1 MAVSPSSAESELLD
15 DINESWYYQATKKAR
30 WMDLIGDYA
39 GDEPFIIDGESLL
52 QSVLDD
58 PLLAIGRN
66 DDTSFQ
72 ALHAIYILE
81 NTLKSFV
88 SRKANVEV
96 VFWRNNIHATTRP
109 GQTSF
114 VHSSRHLAREIL
126 LKHLQQLSS
135 IVPMRQFDDLQD
147 EFWKKYEASRKP
159 MFVLISDNVPNRD
172 DPADSL
178 HPGYIA
184 CQRNF
189 IFEILSFGLPVALFN
204 GLEFRDSKI
213 LSFIIERTSATRGSI
228 PPWPPV
234 APIYNRMD
242 LVSQKYG
249 VSEIFQCSGPLSCT
263 HEVLEKICQLFLAD
277 DSFFGSI
284 NPSQKPLMEELLAAF
299 LLHIFSLPELPLKA
313 RIQSP
318 IEVQSDLQDTLRQS
332 FLPWLFFLASSVLQK
347 ATVGLDIDLHIFF
360 VLLQYLSRGTPLA
373 SAVHADIIAQA
384 KNIWPGE
391 HFPDHF
397 SCLKAFTFEQ
407 PDPPSPVPLPLSTL
421 SNGAALQSSTVPS
434 SIASTTSDSDEEDD
448 WENDSDLEAWDASDS
463 ESKTSPP
470 EPILIS
476 TSQTQTQLLPFSH
489 PVFDKALPSI
499 KIPTAGDDRPL
510 KSSEFLNFS
519 VLFSD
524 TRHWHNSKKIIAPGE
539 KAPVVNWRV
548 LRSNQRYIAN
558 LQRQA
563 ETLTGASGRGLQQ
576 ITITVDSAASKKHEN
591 GPNLS
596 IKTTKPVK
604 LTKKEQLKKD
614 IQEKKDAEKESQTR
628 QWFLNQLNAISDK
641 STQQKLELLEQLTRS
656 PRMSDPWLAVE
667 HLMYKVHLLLK
678 MWIEDPD
685 HEKDSVRDRYTVT
698 IMRLVKDI
706 CDKCATTTAR
716 GKALSAVLKSF
727 GFSTYIDEF
736 VTVAEPPTPCPL
748 AFDFV
753 KLVRSKGDVLYSWMK
768 ITEHPI
774 VWQLRLFGPYLDR
787 SMDGSFDRRVNFD
800 PDAWQKKALD
810 CIDDP
815 NHSMLVV
822 APTSA
827 GKTFISFYAMEK
839 VLRESNDGIL
849 VYIAPTKALVTQI
862 AAEVYARFS
871 KKVPN
876 GSLWAVHTRDYR
888 INEPHN
894 CQILI
899 TVPEMLSIMLLSPPL
914 ASKWTPR
921 IKRIILDEIHSIGQQ
936 EGGSVW
942 EQIILLAPCPIIGL
956 SATVGEPETFNDWL
970 ASVARAHGYKHTF
983 IQHKH
988 RYSHLR
994 KFFYRLDGLKSLR
1007 PFQGHE
1013 SYQPTSRMRFLHP
1026 LSTLAFG
1033 PRALPE
1039 DLSLEPSDT
1048 LSLYGAM
1055 SQRKDLSINLVRLD
1069 PTQFFSPVKGLLKQK
1084 DILRYETDLKNVLMD
1099 LPPSSRHEVIYDLA
1113 DKDIPQGRNDKE
1125 PSLQNFVRGLLP
1137 LVADLHARGELPA
1150 ILFNFDRAVCEDV
1163 AELLLKGLLKA
1174 ELAWKSS
1181 SPEWQRK
1188 CQQWQ
1193 KWQDSSKARIR
1204 EENRAKKSKRKP
1216 DPDDIEP
1223 LAATEALAWESTF
1236 NPNAPLGNFS
1246 FAGYYSAEDLNDAIH
1261 GVWSEYWKSK
1271 PVLLAALRRGIAV
1284 HHAGLNKGYRSLVEN
1299 LFRRGYIRV
1308 MISTGTLALGINA
1321 PTRTSVFCGDSP
1333 FLTALMY
1340 RQCAGR
1346 AGRRGYDLLGNV
1358 VFYGLTLDRVQRLV
1372 LSKLPSLG
1380 GTFPL
1385 TPTLTLR
1392 LFNLLDGSNNAKV
1405 AVNAIESLMKLPQ
1418 VSFGSQTG
1426 QNQLLHHLR
1435 FNIEYL
1441 RRTHLLDKD
1450 GKPINLYA
1458 VSAHLYYT
1466 EPSNFALPIL
1476 LRGGI
1481 LHRICAGPSPKYNFI
1496 LLMCHLFGRR
1506 YLASAA
1512 ANTQY
1517 VKKLQDLVVRFP
1529 SMIILPPLRDDA
1541 RKVLEE
1547 HDKEILGI
1555 FTEYTKAYTSQYC
1568 SELGPDDMLPLSGI
1582 KYTGTPSTDG
1592 FRAHLENHTRPVS
1605 VRSSFVATS
1614 GHFDEFR
1621 SVEELVRSA
1630 RSGLHLNEHAIP
1642 SMSRF
1647 TAVQGNTLGSE
1658 HALNAYLLD
1667 FYTHGQVSALDR
1679 ANGIRRGDVWYLLQD
1694 FVLTLMVIKS
1704 SLERLLKDAS
1714 IESGKATAPSEDVE
1728 SSDDDFMAD
1737 PAEADELSSDD
1748 GDVEGFKR
1756 PPGTS
1761 AEDWR
1766 MYEVVRDATGEFNEK
1781 FRSMWA

>member
-1 MAVSPSSAESELLD
+1 MASPDSAASKLLD
-15 DINESWYYQATKKAR
+15 SINENWYYQATKRAR

-39 GDEPFIIDGESLL
+39 GDEPFIIDGESLI
-52 QSVLDD
+52 QNVLDD
-58 PLLAIGRN
+58 VLLAIGRN
-66 DDTSFQ
+66 DDISFQ
-72 ALHAIYILE
+72 GLHAIYSLE
-81 NTLKSFV
+81 NILRNFV

-96 VFWRNNIHATTRP
+96 VFWRNNIHATIRP

-114 VHSSRHLAREIL
+114 VHSSRCLARQIL
-126 LKHLQQLSS
+126 LKHLQQLSHL
-135 IVPMRQFDDLQD
+135 VPMHQFHDLQD
-147 EFWKKYEASRKP
+147 EAWKKYEASRKP
-159 MFVLISDNVPNRD
+159 MFVLISDSVPDCD
-172 DPADSL
+172 DPADGL
-178 HPGYIA
+178 HPGYLV
-184 CQRNF
+184 CQRDL

-213 LSFIIERTSATRGSI
+213 LSFVIERMSATRDPD
-228 PPWPPV
+228 PPWSPV
-234 APIYNRMD
+234 APIYDRMD
-242 LVSQKYG
+242 SISQKYG
-249 VSEIFQCSGPLSCT
+249 VSAISEYSGPMSCAS
-263 HEVLEKICQLFLAD
+263 EVLEKICQLFFVE
-277 DSFFGSI
+277 DSSFGSM
-284 NPSQKPLMEELLAAF
+284 NSSHKSLTEELLAAF
-299 LLHIFSLPELPLKA
+299 LLHVFSLPELPLKA

-318 IEVQSDLQDTLRQS
+318 VEVPSDLQDTLRQS
-332 FLPWLFFLASSVLQK
+332 LLPRLFFLASAVLQK
-347 ATVGLDIDLHIFF
+347 ATIGLDIDLHIFF
-360 VLLQYLSRGTPLA
+360 ALLQYLGRGTPLA
-373 SAVHADIIAQA
+373 SAVRADIIVQV
-384 KNIWPGE
+384 KKIWPGE
-391 HFPDHF
+391 HFPDRF
-397 SCLKAFTFEQ
+397 PCLEAFTFVR
-407 PDPPSPVPLPLSTL
+407 PDPPTTASLSLSTL
-421 SNGAALQSSTVPS
+421 SNGGILQSSMVPS
-434 SIASTTSDSDEEDD
+434 SISSVTSGSDEEDD
-448 WENDSDLEAWDASDS
+448 WENDSDLEEWDTSGS
-463 ESKTSPP
+463 ESKMDPQESV
-470 EPILIS
+470 PIP
-476 TSQTQTQLLPFSH
+476 TTQTQTQLLPFSH
-489 PVFDKALPSI
+489 PVFDKALSSV
-499 KIPTAGDDRPL
+499 KISTASDDRPL

-519 VLFSD
+519 VLFTD
-524 TRHWHNSKKIIAPGE
+524 TRHWHNSKKIITPGE
-539 KAPVVNWRV
+539 KVPVANWRV

-576 ITITVDSAASKKHEN
+576 ITLTVDSTAPKKPEKSHN
-591 GPNLS
+591 PQKFQ
-596 IKTTKPVK
+596 KTPKSVK
-604 LTKKEQLKKD
+604 LTKKDQLKKD
-614 IQEKKDAEKESQTR
+614 IQDKKDAEKESLTR
-628 QWFLNQLNAISDK
+628 QWFLNQLGSMSDK
-641 STQQKLELLEQLTRS
+641 STEQRLYLLEQLTRS
-656 PRMSDPWLAVE
+656 PRMTDLWVAVE
-667 HLMYKVHLLLK
+667 HLMYKLHLRLK
-678 MWIEDPD
+678 VWIEDPD
-685 HEKDSVRDRYTVT
+685 HEKDAVRDRYTVT

-706 CDKCATTTAR
+706 CDKGATTPAR
-716 GKALSAVLKSF
+716 GKALSAVLTSL
-727 GFSTYIDEF
+727 GFSDFINEF
-736 VTVAEPPTPCPL
+736 VTVAEPLTPVPL

-768 ITEHPI
+768 IAEHPI
-774 VWQLRLFGPYLDR
+774 LWQLRLFGPYMDR
-787 SMDGSFDRRVNFD
+787 SMDGCSDRRVNFD
-800 PDAWQKKALD
+800 PDAWQKNALD

-815 NHSMLVV
+815 NHSILVV

-876 GSLWAVHTRDYR
+876 GTLWAVHTRDYR

-921 IKRIILDEIHSIGQQ
+921 IKRIILDEIHCIGQQ
-936 EGGSVW
+936 EGGAVW

-956 SATVGEPETFNDWL
+956 SATVGEPETFNGWL
-970 ASVARAHGYKHTF
+970 ASISRAHGYKHTF

-994 KFFYRLDGLKSLR
+994 KFFYRLDGLKSPL
-1007 PFQGHE
+1007 PFRGHE
-1013 SYQPTSRMRFLHP
+1013 SYKPTSRMRFLHP

-1039 DLSLEPSDT
+1039 DLSLEPADT
-1048 LSLYGAM
+1048 LSLYNAM
-1055 SQRKDLSINLVRLD
+1055 NRHNGLSGNLVKLD
-1069 PTQFFSPVKGLLKQK
+1069 PVRFFSSVKGILKQK
-1084 DILRYETDLKNVLMD
+1084 DILRYETDLKNLLMD
-1099 LPPSSRHEVIYDLA
+1099 LPPLSLNEVIHSLA
-1113 DKDIPQGRNDKE
+1113 DKDLLREADYKE
-1125 PSLQNFVRGLLP
+1125 PSHTSFMTGLLP

-1150 ILFNFDRAVCEDV
+1150 ILFNFDRAKCEDV
-1163 AELLLKGLLKA
+1163 AELLLRGLQKA
-1174 ELAWKSS
+1174 ETAWKSS

-1193 KWQDSSKARIR
+1193 KWQDSSKARNR

-1216 DPDDIEP
+1216 DPDDAQP
-1223 LAATEALAWESTF
+1223 WVTTEAPAWESTF
-1236 NPNAPLGNFS
+1236 DPDAPLDNFS
-1246 FAGYYSAEDLNDAIH
+1246 FAGQYSADDLDEAIND
-1261 GVWSEYWKSK
+1261 VWSEYWRSK
-1271 PVLLAALRRGIAV
+1271 PVLLAALKRGIAV
-1284 HHAGLNKGYRSLVEN
+1284 HHSGLNKGYRSLVEN

-1333 FLTALMY
+1333 FLTALMF

-1358 VFYGLTLDRVQRLV
+1358 VFYGLTLDRVQRLI

-1392 LFNLLDGSNNAKV
+1392 LFNLLDGSNNAEV
-1405 AVNAIESLMKLPQ
+1405 AINAIESLMKLPQ
-1418 VSFGSQTG
+1418 ISFGSQTG

-1441 RRTHLLDKD
+1441 RRTHLLDRD

-1481 LHRICAGPSPKYNFI
+1481 LHQICAGPSPKYHFM

-1512 ANTQY
+1512 ANTQN
-1517 VKKLQDLVVRFP
+1517 VKRLQDLVVRFP
-1529 SMIILPPLRDDA
+1529 SMIVLPPLRADA
-1541 RKVLEE
+1541 CKLLEE

-1568 SELGPDDMLPLSGI
+1568 SELGPDDMLPLSRI
-1582 KYTGTPSTDG
+1582 KYEGTPSTDG
-1592 FRAHLENHTRPVS
+1592 FRTHLEHHTQPVS

-1614 GHFDEFR
+1614 GHFDEFH

-1642 SMSRF
+1642 SMTRF
-1647 TAVQGNTLGSE
+1647 TATHGTTIGSE

-1667 FYTHGQVSALDR
+1667 FYTHGQVSALEK

-1694 FVLTLMVIKS
+1694 FMLALMVIKS
-1704 SLERLLKDAS
+1704 SLEQLLKDAS
-1714 IESGKATAPSEDVE
+1714 IRSNKTVPLEDAE
-1728 SSDDDFMAD
+1728 SSDHFVAD
-1737 PAEADELSSDD
+1737 PAETDELSDD
-1748 GDVEGFKR
+1748 SADAEAFKK

-1761 AEDWR
+1761 AKDWH
-1766 MYEVVRDATGEFNEK
+1766 MYEVVRDATAEFNEK

>member
-1 MAVSPSSAESELLD
+1 MVSPDSPANKLLD
-15 DINESWYYQATKKAR
+15 YINENWYYQATKRAR

-39 GDEPFIIDGESLL
+39 GDEPFIIDGESLI

-66 DDTSFQ
+66 NDTGFQ
-72 ALHAIYILE
+72 ALHAIYSLE

-88 SRKANVEV
+88 SRKANVEI
-96 VFWRNNIHATTRP
+96 VFWRNNTHATITP
-109 GQTSF
+109 GQTPF
-114 VHSSRHLAREIL
+114 VHSSRYLARQIL
-126 LKHLQQLSS
+126 LKHLQQLSH
-135 IVPMRQFDDLQD
+135 IIPTHQFDSPRDKS
-147 EFWKKYEASRKP
+147 WKKHEASRKP
-159 MFVLISDNVPNRD
+159 MFVLISDSVPDRD
-172 DPADSL
+172 NPADDL
-178 HPGYIA
+178 HSGYIA
-184 CQRNF
+184 CQRNL

-204 GLEFRDSKI
+204 GLEFRDSKVWDVFVMGALTN
-213 LSFIIERTSATRGSI
+213 LSTPRSYPSSSKGHLPLGTRALLGPQSRRYMTEWISRLARNMASLRYFSVLDRYSLTGSMI
-228 PPWPPV
+228 
-234 APIYNRMD
+234 
-242 LVSQKYG
+242 S
-249 VSEIFQCSGPLSCT
+249 S
-263 HEVLEKICQLFLAD
+263 H
-277 DSFFGSI
+277 
-284 NPSQKPLMEELLAAF
+284 KPLMEELLAAF
-299 LLHIFSLPELPLKA
+299 LLHVFSLPELPIKA
-313 RIQSP
+313 RIQSR
-318 IEVQSDLQDTLRQS
+318 IEVPSDLQDTLRQS
-332 FLPWLFFLASSVLQK
+332 FLPRLFFSASAVLQK
-347 ATVGLDIDLHIFF
+347 ATIGLDIDLHVFF
-360 VLLQYLSRGTPLA
+360 ALLHNWGIP
-373 SAVHADIIAQA
+373 
-384 KNIWPGE
+384 
-391 HFPDHF
+391 
-397 SCLKAFTFEQ
+397 
-407 PDPPSPVPLPLSTL
+407 
-421 SNGAALQSSTVPS
+421 QSSTILS
-434 SIASTTSDSDEEDD
+434 SIASITSDSDEEDD
-448 WENDSDLEAWDASDS
+448 GEKDSDLEEWDASDP
-463 ESKTSPP
+463 ESKTNPQ
-470 EPILIS
+470 EPVPIP
-476 TSQTQTQLLPFSH
+476 TPQTQTQLLPFSH
-489 PVFDKALPSI
+489 PVFDKALSSI
-499 KIPTAGDDRPL
+499 KISTATDDRPL

-519 VLFSD
+519 VLFTD
-524 TRHWHNSKKIIAPGE
+524 TRHWHNSKKIITPGE
-539 KAPVVNWRV
+539 KVPVANWRV

-576 ITITVDSAASKKHEN
+576 ITITVDSAAPKKKPEKGH
-591 GPNLS
+591 NLQ
-596 IKTTKPVK
+596 TTKPVK

-614 IQEKKDAEKESQTR
+614 IQDKKDAEKESQTR
-628 QWFLNQLNAISDK
+628 QWFLNQLGSMSDK
-641 STQQKLELLEQLTRS
+641 SAEQKLYLLEQLTRS
-656 PRMSDPWLAVE
+656 SRMTDPWVAVE
-667 HLMYKVHLLLK
+667 HLMYKTHLLLK
-678 MWIEDPD
+678 VWIEDSD
-685 HEKDSVRDRYTVT
+685 HEKDTVRDRYTVT

-706 CDKCATTTAR
+706 CDKGATTPAR
-716 GKALSAVLKSF
+716 GKALSAVLTSF
-727 GFSTYIDEF
+727 GFSAFIDGF

-753 KLVRSKGDVLYSWMK
+753 KLVRSKGDILYPWMK

-774 VWQLRLFGPYLDR
+774 LWQLRLFGPYMDR
-787 SMDGSFDRRVNFD
+787 SMDSCSDRRVNFD

-849 VYIAPTKALVTQI
+849 VYIAPTKALITQI

-876 GSLWAVHTRDYR
+876 GSLWAVHTWDYR

-921 IKRIILDEIHSIGQQ
+921 IKRIVLDEIHCIGQQ
-936 EGGSVW
+936 EGGAVW

-956 SATVGEPETFNDWL
+956 SATIGEPETFNDWL
-970 ASVARAHGYKHTF
+970 ASVSRAHGYKHTF

-994 KFFYRLDGLKSLR
+994 KFFYRLDGLKSLL

-1013 SYQPTSRMRFLHP
+1013 SYKPTSRMRFLHP
-1026 LSTLAFG
+1026 LSMLAFG
-1033 PRALPE
+1033 LRALPE
-1039 DLSLEPSDT
+1039 DLSLEPADT
-1048 LSLYGAM
+1048 LSLYSAM
-1055 SQRKDLSINLVRLD
+1055 SRHKGLSSNLVKLD
-1069 PTQFFSPVKGLLKQK
+1069 PILFFSSVKGFLRQK
-1084 DILRYETDLKNVLMD
+1084 DILRYETDLKNHLMD
-1099 LPPSSRHEVIYDLA
+1099 LPLPSLNKVIHNLA
-1113 DKDIPQGRNDKE
+1113 DKDIPQGPNDKE
-1125 PSLQNFVRGLLP
+1125 PSRKSFETGLLP

-1150 ILFNFDRAVCEDV
+1150 ILFNFDRADCEDV
-1163 AELLLKGLLKA
+1163 AELLLHGLLEA
-1174 ELAWKSS
+1174 EFAWKSS
-1181 SPEWQRK
+1181 SPQWQRK

-1216 DPDDIEP
+1216 DPADVEP
-1223 LAATEALAWESTF
+1223 STATEAPAWESTF
-1236 NPNAPLGNFS
+1236 DPDAPLDNFS
-1246 FAGYYSAEDLNDAIH
+1246 FAGHYSAEDLDKAIK
-1261 GVWSEYWKSK
+1261 GVWSDYWKSK

-1284 HHAGLNKGYRSLVEN
+1284 HHSGLGKAYRSLVEN

-1333 FLTALMY
+1333 FLTALMS
-1340 RQCAGR
+1340 RQYAGR

-1405 AVNAIESLMKLPQ
+1405 AVNAVESLMKLPQ
-1418 VSFGSQTG
+1418 ISFGSQTG

-1441 RRTHLLDKD
+1441 RRTHLLDRD

-1476 LRGGI
+1476 LREGI
-1481 LHRICAGPSPKYNFI
+1481 LHRICARPLPKYHFI
-1496 LLMCHLFGRR
+1496 LLMCHFFGRR

-1512 ANTQY
+1512 ANTQN

-1529 SMIILPPLRDDA
+1529 SMIILPPLRADA

-1547 HDKEILGI
+1547 HDKEILEI
-1555 FTEYTKAYTSQYC
+1555 FTKYTKAYTSQYC

-1582 KYTGTPSTDG
+1582 KYIGTPSTDG
-1592 FRAHLENHTRPVS
+1592 FRTYLEHHIRPVS

-1614 GHFDEFR
+1614 GHFDEFQ

-1642 SMSRF
+1642 SMTRF
-1647 TAVQGNTLGSE
+1647 TAAHGSTIGSE

-1667 FYTHGQVSALDR
+1667 FFTHGQISALEE
-1679 ANGIRRGDVWYLLQD
+1679 ANGIRRGDVWYFLQD
-1694 FVLTLMVIKS
+1694 FMLTLMVIKS
-1704 SLERLLKDAS
+1704 SLEQLLTDAS
-1714 IESGKATAPSEDVE
+1714 VGSDKTVPSEDAVP
-1728 SSDDDFMAD
+1728 SDYFMAD
-1737 PAEADELSSDD
+1737 PAETDELSDD
-1748 GDVEGFKR
+1748 GADAEAFKR

-1761 AEDWR
+1761 AKDWR
-1766 MYEVVRDATGEFNEK
+1766 MYEVVRDATAEFNEK

>member
-1 MAVSPSSAESELLD
+1 MVSPKSAARKLLGR
-15 DINESWYYQATKKAR
+15 INENWYYQATTKAR

-39 GDEPFIIDGESLL
+39 GDEPFIIDGESLI
-52 QSVLDD
+52 QGVLDD

-72 ALHAIYILE
+72 ALHAIYSLE
-81 NTLKSFV
+81 NTLKSFL

-96 VFWRNNIHATTRP
+96 VFWRNNIHATTRL
-109 GQTSF
+109 GQTPF
-114 VHSSRHLAREIL
+114 VHSSRHLARQIL

-135 IVPMRQFDDLQD
+135 IVPMHQFDDLQD
-147 EFWKKYEASRKP
+147 GFWKKYEASRKP
-159 MFVLISDNVPNRD
+159 MFVLISDSVPSRD
-172 DPADSL
+172 APADSL

-189 IFEILSFGLPVALFN
+189 IFEILSFGLPVALLN

-213 LSFIIERTSATRGSI
+213 LSFVIERTSATRDSV
-228 PPWPPV
+228 PPWSPI

-263 HEVLEKICQLFLAD
+263 HEVLEKICQLFFVD

-284 NPSQKPLMEELLAAF
+284 NPSQEPLMEELLAAF

-318 IEVQSDLQDTLRQS
+318 IEVPSDLQDILRQS
-332 FLPWLFFLASSVLQK
+332 FLPRLFFLASSILQR
-347 ATVGLDIDLHIFF
+347 ATIGLDIDLHIFF
-360 VLLQYLSRGTPLA
+360 VLLQYLGRGMSLA
-373 SAVHADIIAQA
+373 SAVRADIIMQA
-384 KNIWPGE
+384 KNIWLGD
-391 HFPDHF
+391 HFPHHF
-397 SCLKAFTFEQ
+397 PCLKAFTGGAPQ
-407 PDPPSPVPLPLSTL
+407 SPSVS
-421 SNGAALQSSTVPS
+421 S
-434 SIASTTSDSDEEDD
+434 SISSITSDSEVEDD
-448 WENDSDLEAWDASDS
+448 WEEDSDLGAWDASDS
-463 ESKTSPP
+463 ESETNPQ

-476 TSQTQTQLLPFSH
+476 TSQAQTQLLPFSH

-499 KIPTAGDDRPL
+499 NIPTAGDDRPL
-510 KSSEFLNFS
+510 KSSKFLNFS

-524 TRHWHNSKKIIAPGE
+524 TRHWQNRKKIISPGQ
-539 KAPVVNWRV
+539 KPPVVNWRV

-558 LQRQA
+558 LQHQA

-576 ITITVDSAASKKHEN
+576 ITITVDSAASKKPER

-596 IKTTKPVK
+596 IKTTKQVK

-614 IQEKKDAEKESQTR
+614 IQEKKNAEKESKTR
-628 QWFLNQLNAISDK
+628 QWFLNQLSAMSEK
-641 STQQKLELLEQLTRS
+641 TTRQKLDLLEQLARS
-656 PRMSDPWLAVE
+656 PRMVDPWLAVE

-678 MWIEDPD
+678 MWIENSD

-706 CDKCATTTAR
+706 RDKGATTAAR
-716 GKALSAVLKSF
+716 GKALSAVLTSF
-727 GFSTYIDEF
+727 GFSTYINGF
-736 VTVAEPPTPCPL
+736 VMVAEPPTPCPL

-753 KLVRSKGDVLYSWMK
+753 KLVRSKGDVLYPWMK
-768 ITEHPI
+768 ITEHSI
-774 VWQLRLFGPYLDR
+774 LWQLRLFGPYMDR
-787 SMDGSFDRRVNFD
+787 SMDGSFDRRKV
-800 PDAWQKKALD
+800 LD

-876 GSLWAVHTRDYR
+876 GNLWAVHTRDYR

-970 ASVARAHGYKHTF
+970 ASVSRAHGYKHTF

-1069 PTQFFSPVKGLLKQK
+1069 PTRFFSPVKGLLKQK
-1084 DILRYETDLKNVLMD
+1084 DILRYETDLKNALMD
-1099 LPPSSRHEVIYDLA
+1099 LPPSSRNEVIHDLA
-1113 DKDIPQGRNDKE
+1113 DKDIPQGTKDKE
-1125 PSLQNFVRGLLP
+1125 PSHQSFERGLLP

-1150 ILFNFDRAVCEDV
+1150 ILFNFDRALCEDV
-1163 AELLLKGLLKA
+1163 AELLLKELLES
-1174 ELAWKSS
+1174 ELVWKSR

-1204 EENRAKKSKRKP
+1204 EEK
-1216 DPDDIEP
+1216 
-1223 LAATEALAWESTF
+1223 T
-1236 NPNAPLGNFS
+1236 
-1246 FAGYYSAEDLNDAIH
+1246 
-1261 GVWSEYWKSK
+1261 
-1271 PVLLAALRRGIAV
+1271 
-1284 HHAGLNKGYRSLVEN
+1284 
-1299 LFRRGYIRV
+1299 
-1308 MISTGTLALGINA
+1308 
-1321 PTRTSVFCGDSP
+1321 
-1333 FLTALMY
+1333 
-1340 RQCAGR
+1340 
-1346 AGRRGYDLLGNV
+1346 
-1358 VFYGLTLDRVQRLV
+1358 
-1372 LSKLPSLG
+1372 
-1380 GTFPL
+1380 
-1385 TPTLTLR
+1385 
-1392 LFNLLDGSNNAKV
+1392 
-1405 AVNAIESLMKLPQ
+1405 
-1418 VSFGSQTG
+1418 
-1426 QNQLLHHLR
+1426 
-1435 FNIEYL
+1435 
-1441 RRTHLLDKD
+1441 
-1450 GKPINLYA
+1450 
-1458 VSAHLYYT
+1458 
-1466 EPSNFALPIL
+1466 
-1476 LRGGI
+1476 
-1481 LHRICAGPSPKYNFI
+1481 
-1496 LLMCHLFGRR
+1496 
-1506 YLASAA
+1506 
-1512 ANTQY
+1512 
-1517 VKKLQDLVVRFP
+1517 
-1529 SMIILPPLRDDA
+1529 
-1541 RKVLEE
+1541 
-1547 HDKEILGI
+1547 
-1555 FTEYTKAYTSQYC
+1555 
-1568 SELGPDDMLPLSGI
+1568 
-1582 KYTGTPSTDG
+1582 
-1592 FRAHLENHTRPVS
+1592 
-1605 VRSSFVATS
+1605 SFV
-1614 GHFDEFR
+1614 R
-1621 SVEELVRSA
+1621 
-1630 RSGLHLNEHAIP
+1630 
-1642 SMSRF
+1642 
-1647 TAVQGNTLGSE
+1647 
-1658 HALNAYLLD
+1658 
-1667 FYTHGQVSALDR
+1667 
-1679 ANGIRRGDVWYLLQD
+1679 
-1694 FVLTLMVIKS
+1694 VIQ
-1704 SLERLLKDAS
+1704 
-1714 IESGKATAPSEDVE
+1714 
-1728 SSDDDFMAD
+1728 
-1737 PAEADELSSDD
+1737 
-1748 GDVEGFKR
+1748 
-1756 PPGTS
+1756 
-1761 AEDWR
+1761 
-1766 MYEVVRDATGEFNEK
+1766 
-1781 FRSMWA
+1781 

>member
-1 MAVSPSSAESELLD
+1 MVSPNSPASELLD
-15 DINESWYYQATKKAR
+15 YINKNWYYQATKKAR

-39 GDEPFIIDGESLL
+39 GDEPFIIDGESLI

-66 DDTSFQ
+66 DDISFQ
-72 ALHAIYILE
+72 TLHAVYNLE
-81 NTLKSFV
+81 NTLKSFI
-88 SRKANVEV
+88 SRKANAEV
-96 VFWRNNIHATTRP
+96 VFWRNNIHASTRP

-114 VHSSRHLAREIL
+114 VHSSRHLARQIL

-135 IVPMRQFDDLQD
+135 IVPMHQFDGLQD
-147 EFWKKYEASRKP
+147 GFWKKYEASRKP
-159 MFVLISDNVPNRD
+159 MFVLISDSVSNCD

-178 HPGYIA
+178 HPGYVA
-184 CQRNF
+184 CQRNL
-189 IFEILSFGLPVALFN
+189 IFEILSFGLPVALLN

-213 LSFIIERTSATRGSI
+213 LSFIIERTSATRGSD
-228 PPWPPV
+228 PPWSPIAPV
-234 APIYNRMD
+234 YNRMD
-242 LVSQKYG
+242 LISQKHN
-249 VSEIFQCSGPLSCT
+249 VSEIFQCSRPLSCAR
-263 HEVLEKICQLFLAD
+263 EVLEAICQLFFAE
-277 DSFFGSI
+277 DSFFGSMI
-284 NPSQKPLMEELLAAF
+284 SSQKLLMKELLAAF
-299 LLHIFSLPELPLKA
+299 LLHVFSLPQLPLKA

-318 IEVQSDLQDTLRQS
+318 IEVPSDLQDTLRQS
-332 FLPWLFFLASSVLQK
+332 FLPQLFFSASAVLQK
-347 ATVGLDIDLHIFF
+347 ATIGLDIDLHIFF
-360 VLLQYLSRGTPLA
+360 ALLQYLSRGTPLT
-373 SAVHADIIAQA
+373 SAVHSDIIAQA
-384 KNIWPGE
+384 
-391 HFPDHF
+391 
-397 SCLKAFTFEQ
+397 FTFVR
-407 PDPPSPVPLPLSTL
+407 PDLPSSVPLSLRNGGVPQSSSGPSP
-421 SNGAALQSSTVPS
+421 
-434 SIASTTSDSDEEDD
+434 IASITSDSDEEDD
-448 WENDSDLEAWDASDS
+448 WENDSDLEAWDTSDS
-463 ESKTSPP
+463 ESKTNPQ
-470 EPILIS
+470 EPVPIS

-489 PVFDKALPSI
+489 PIFDKTLSSI
-499 KIPTAGDDRPL
+499 KISTASDDRPL

-519 VLFSD
+519 VLFTD

-539 KAPVVNWRV
+539 KTPVANWRV
-548 LRSNQRYIAN
+548 LRSNQRYITN

-576 ITITVDSAASKKHEN
+576 ITITVDSAASKKPEKGH
-591 GPNLS
+591 NLPV
-596 IKTTKPVK
+596 KTTKPVK
-604 LTKKEQLKKD
+604 LTKKEQLKKN
-614 IQEKKDAEKESQTR
+614 IQDKKDAEKESQTR
-628 QWFLNQLNAISDK
+628 QWFLNQLSSMSDK
-641 STQQKLELLEQLTRS
+641 STQQQLNLLEQLTRS
-656 PRMSDPWLAVE
+656 PRMVDTWLAVE
-667 HLMYKVHLLLK
+667 HLMYKAHLLLK

-685 HEKDSVRDRYTVT
+685 HEKDAVRDHYTVT

-706 CDKCATTTAR
+706 CDKGATTAAR
-716 GKALSAVLKSF
+716 GKALSAVLTSF
-727 GFSTYIDEF
+727 GFSAYNDEF

-753 KLVRSKGDVLYSWMK
+753 KLVRSKGDVLYPWMK

-774 VWQLRLFGPYLDR
+774 LWQLRLFGPYMDR

-800 PDAWQKKALD
+800 PDAWQKNALD

-876 GSLWAVHTRDYR
+876 GCLWAVHTRDYR

-921 IKRIILDEIHSIGQQ
+921 IKRIILDEIHCIGQQ

-942 EQIILLAPCPIIGL
+942 EQIMLLAPCPIIGL
-956 SATVGEPETFNDWL
+956 SATIGEPETFNDWL
-970 ASVARAHGYKHTF
+970 ASVSGAHGYRHTF

-994 KFFYRLDGLKSLR
+994 KFFYRLDGLKSLP

-1013 SYQPTSRMRFLHP
+1013 SYKPTSRMRFLHP
-1026 LSTLAFG
+1026 LSALAFG

-1039 DLSLEPSDT
+1039 DLSLESSDT

-1055 SQRKDLSINLVRLD
+1055 SQHKSLPINLVRLD
-1069 PTQFFSPVKGLLKQK
+1069 PIRFFSPVKGLLKQK
-1084 DILRYETDLKNVLMD
+1084 DILRYETDLKNALMD
-1099 LPPSSRHEVIYDLA
+1099 LPPSSRNEVIHDLA
-1113 DKDIPQGRNDKE
+1113 DKAIPQGTDDKE
-1125 PSLQNFVRGLLP
+1125 PSRQSFERGLLP
-1137 LVADLHARGELPA
+1137 FIADLHARGELPA
-1150 ILFNFDRAVCEDV
+1150 ILFNFDRANCEDV
-1163 AELLLKGLLKA
+1163 VELLLEGLLKA
-1174 ELAWKSS
+1174 ELDWKSS

-1193 KWQDSSKARIR
+1193 KWLNSSKTRIR

-1223 LAATEALAWESTF
+1223 SAATKAPAWESTF
-1236 NPNAPLGNFS
+1236 NPNAPLDKFS
-1246 FAGYYSAEDLNDAIH
+1246 FAGYYSAEDLDDAIN

-1333 FLTALMY
+1333 FLTALMF

-1358 VFYGLTLDRVQRLV
+1358 VFYGLTLDRVQRLI

-1418 VSFGSQTG
+1418 ISFGSQTG

-1441 RRTHLLDKD
+1441 RRTHLLDRD

-1481 LHRICAGPSPKYNFI
+1481 LHRICAEPSPKYNFI

-1512 ANTQY
+1512 ANTQNI
-1517 VKKLQDLVVRFP
+1517 KKLQDLVVRFP
-1529 SMIILPPLRDDA
+1529 SMIILPPLRADA
-1541 RKVLEE
+1541 RKVLKE

-1555 FTEYTKAYTSQYC
+1555 FTEYTKTYTSQYS

-1592 FRAHLENHTRPVS
+1592 FRAHLEDYIRPVS

-1642 SMSRF
+1642 SMTRF
-1647 TAVQGNTLGSE
+1647 TTIHGNTLGSE

-1667 FYTHGQVSALDR
+1667 FYMHGQISALER
-1679 ANGIRRGDVWYLLQD
+1679 ANGIRRGDVWYLLQN
-1694 FVLTLMVIKS
+1694 FMLTLMVIKS
-1704 SLERLLKDAS
+1704 SLERLLTDAS
-1714 IESGKATAPSEDVE
+1714 IESGKAAVPSEDVE
-1728 SSDDDFMAD
+1728 SSDDDFVAD
-1737 PAEADELSSDD
+1737 LAEIDDLSVDGGDAEA
-1748 GDVEGFKR
+1748 FKR

>member
-1 MAVSPSSAESELLD
+1 MVSPDSPANKLLD
-15 DINESWYYQATKKAR
+15 YINENWYYQATKRAR

-39 GDEPFIIDGESLL
+39 GDEPFIIDGESLI
-52 QSVLDD
+52 QSVLDT
-58 PLLAIGRN
+58 G
-66 DDTSFQ
+66 FQ
-72 ALHAIYILE
+72 ALHAIYSLE

-96 VFWRNNIHATTRP
+96 VFWRNNIHATITP
-109 GQTSF
+109 GQTPF
-114 VHSSRHLAREIL
+114 VHSSRYLARQIL
-126 LKHLQQLSS
+126 LKHLQQLSH
-135 IVPMRQFDDLQD
+135 IVPMHQFDDLRD
-147 EFWKKYEASRKP
+147 NSWKKYEASRKP
-159 MFVLISDNVPNRD
+159 MFVLISDSVPDRD
-172 DPADSL
+172 DPADDL

-184 CQRNF
+184 CQRNL

-213 LSFIIERTSATRGSI
+213 LSFVIERTSATRDSG
-228 PPWPPV
+228 PPWSSV
-234 APIYNRMD
+234 APIYDRMD
-242 LVSQKYG
+242 LVSQKHG
-249 VSEIFQCSGPLSCT
+249 VFEIFQCSGPSCT
-263 HEVLEKICQLFLAD
+263 HEVLEKICQLFFAE
-277 DSFFGSI
+277 DSLTGSMI
-284 NPSQKPLMEELLAAF
+284 SSHKPLMEELLAAF
-299 LLHIFSLPELPLKA
+299 LLHVFSLPELPIKA
-313 RIQSP
+313 RIQSR
-318 IEVQSDLQDTLRQS
+318 IEVPSDLQDTLRQS
-332 FLPWLFFLASSVLQK
+332 FLPRLFFSASAVLQK
-347 ATVGLDIDLHIFF
+347 ATIGLDIDLHVFF
-360 VLLQYLSRGTPLA
+360 ALLQYLGHGTPLA
-373 SAVHADIIAQA
+373 SAVRADTIVQA
-384 KNIWPGE
+384 KNVWPGE

-397 SCLKAFTFEQ
+397 PCLEAFTFVR
-407 PDPPSPVPLPLSTL
+407 PDPPSTESLSLSML
-421 SNGAALQSSTVPS
+421 SNGGIPQSSTILS
-434 SIASTTSDSDEEDD
+434 SIASITSDSDEEDD
-448 WENDSDLEAWDASDS
+448 WEKDSDLEEWDASDS
-463 ESKTSPP
+463 ESKTNPQ
-470 EPILIS
+470 EPAPIP
-476 TSQTQTQLLPFSH
+476 TPQTQTQLLPFSH
-489 PVFDKALPSI
+489 PVFDKALSSI
-499 KIPTAGDDRPL
+499 KISTATDDRPL

-519 VLFSD
+519 VLFTD
-524 TRHWHNSKKIIAPGE
+524 TRHWHNSKKIITPGE
-539 KAPVVNWRV
+539 KVPVANWRV
-548 LRSNQRYIAN
+548 LRSNQRYTAN

-576 ITITVDSAASKKHEN
+576 ITITVDSAAQKKPEKGH
-591 GPNLS
+591 NLQK
-596 IKTTKPVK
+596 IQKTTKPVK

-614 IQEKKDAEKESQTR
+614 IQDKKDAEKESQTR
-628 QWFLNQLNAISDK
+628 QWFLNQLGSMSDK
-641 STQQKLELLEQLTRS
+641 SAEQKLYLLEQLTRS
-656 PRMSDPWLAVE
+656 SRMTDPWVAVE
-667 HLMYKVHLLLK
+667 HLMYKTHLLLK
-678 MWIEDPD
+678 VWIEDSD
-685 HEKDSVRDRYTVT
+685 HEKDTVRDRYTVT

-706 CDKCATTTAR
+706 CDKGATTPAR
-716 GKALSAVLKSF
+716 GKALSAVLTSF
-727 GFSTYIDEF
+727 GFSAFIDEF

-753 KLVRSKGDVLYSWMK
+753 KLVRSKGDILYPWMK

-774 VWQLRLFGPYLDR
+774 LWQLRLFGPYMDR
-787 SMDGSFDRRVNFD
+787 SMDGRSDRRVNFD
-800 PDAWQKKALD
+800 PDAWQKNALD

-921 IKRIILDEIHSIGQQ
+921 IKRIILDEIHCIGQQ
-936 EGGSVW
+936 EGGAVW

-956 SATVGEPETFNDWL
+956 SATIGEPETFNDWL
-970 ASVARAHGYKHTF
+970 ASVSRAHGYKHAF

-994 KFFYRLDGLKSLR
+994 KFFYRLDGLKSLL

-1013 SYQPTSRMRFLHP
+1013 SYKPTSRMRFLHP

-1039 DLSLEPSDT
+1039 DLSLEPADT
-1048 LSLYGAM
+1048 LSLYSAM
-1055 SQRKDLSINLVRLD
+1055 SRHIDKGLSNNLVKLD
-1069 PTQFFSPVKGLLKQK
+1069 PILFFSSVKGFLRQK
-1084 DILRYETDLKNVLMD
+1084 DILRYETDLKNHLMD
-1099 LPPSSRHEVIYDLA
+1099 LPPPSLNEVIHNLA
-1113 DKDIPQGRNDKE
+1113 DKDIPQGPNDKE
-1125 PSLQNFVRGLLP
+1125 PSRKSFETGLLP

-1150 ILFNFDRAVCEDV
+1150 ILFNFDRADCEDV
-1163 AELLLKGLLKA
+1163 AKLLLRGLLKA
-1174 ELAWKSS
+1174 EFAWKSS

-1216 DPDDIEP
+1216 DPDDVEP
-1223 LAATEALAWESTF
+1223 STATEAPAWESTF
-1236 NPNAPLGNFS
+1236 DPDAPLDNFS
-1246 FAGYYSAEDLNDAIH
+1246 FAGHYSAEDLDEAIK
-1261 GVWSEYWKSK
+1261 GVWSDYWKSK

-1284 HHAGLNKGYRSLVEN
+1284 HHSGLGKAYRSLVEN

-1333 FLTALMY
+1333 FLTALMS

-1418 VSFGSQTG
+1418 ISFGSQTG
-1426 QNQLLHHLR
+1426 QHQLLHHLR

-1441 RRTHLLDKD
+1441 RRTHLLDRD

-1481 LHRICAGPSPKYNFI
+1481 LHRICAGPLPKYHFI
-1496 LLMCHLFGRR
+1496 LLMCHFFGRR

-1512 ANTQY
+1512 VNTQN
-1517 VKKLQDLVVRFP
+1517 VKRLQDLVVRFP
-1529 SMIILPPLRDDA
+1529 SMIVLPPLRADA

-1547 HDKEILGI
+1547 HDKEILEI
-1555 FTEYTKAYTSQYC
+1555 FTEYTKAYTSQYY

-1582 KYTGTPSTDG
+1582 KYIGTPSTDG
-1592 FRAHLENHTRPVS
+1592 FRTHLENHIRPVS

-1614 GHFDEFR
+1614 GHFDEFQ

-1642 SMSRF
+1642 SMTRF
-1647 TAVQGNTLGSE
+1647 TAAHGSTIGSE

-1667 FYTHGQVSALDR
+1667 FFTHGQISALEK
-1679 ANGIRRGDVWYLLQD
+1679 ANGIRRGDVWYFLQD
-1694 FVLTLMVIKS
+1694 FMLTLMVIKS
-1704 SLERLLKDAS
+1704 SLEQLLTDAS
-1714 IESGKATAPSEDVE
+1714 VGSDKTVPSEDAE
-1728 SSDDDFMAD
+1728 PSDYFVAD
-1737 PAEADELSSDD
+1737 PAETDELSDD
-1748 GDVEGFKR
+1748 GADAEAFKR

-1761 AEDWR
+1761 AKDWR
-1766 MYEVVRDATGEFNEK
+1766 MYEVVRDATAEFNEK

>member
-66 DDTSFQ
+66 DGIFQ
-72 ALHAIYILE
+72 ALHAMYILE

-88 SRKANVEV
+88 SRKANFEV
-96 VFWRNNIHATTRP
+96 IFWRR
-109 GQTSF
+109 QTSF
-114 VHSSRHLAREIL
+114 VHSSRHLARQIL

-135 IVPMRQFDDLQD
+135 IVPMHQFGDLQD

-159 MFVLISDNVPNRD
+159 MFVLISDSVPNRD
-172 DPADSL
+172 GPADSL

-189 IFEILSFGLPVALFN
+189 IFEILSFGLPVALLN

-213 LSFIIERTSATRGSI
+213 LSFIIERTSATRNSV

-234 APIYNRMD
+234 APIYNQMD

-263 HEVLEKICQLFLAD
+263 HEVLEKICQLFFAD

-284 NPSQKPLMEELLAAF
+284 SSSQKPLMEELLAAF
-299 LLHIFSLPELPLKA
+299 LLHIFNLPELPLKA

-332 FLPWLFFLASSVLQK
+332 FLPRLFFSASSVLQK
-347 ATVGLDIDLHIFF
+347 ATVGLDIDLRIFF

-373 SAVHADIIAQA
+373 SAVRADIITQA
-384 KNIWPGE
+384 KNIWP
-391 HFPDHF
+391 
-397 SCLKAFTFEQ
+397 
-407 PDPPSPVPLPLSTL
+407 
-421 SNGAALQSSTVPS
+421 
-434 SIASTTSDSDEEDD
+434 DD

-489 PVFDKALPSI
+489 PVFDKALPSL
-499 KIPTAGDDRPL
+499 KIPTAADDQPL

-539 KAPVVNWRV
+539 KPPVVNWRV

-591 GPNLS
+591 GPNLLTFQK

-628 QWFLNQLNAISDK
+628 QWFLNQLNAMSDK

-685 HEKDSVRDRYTVT
+685 HEKDCVRDRYTVT
-698 IMRLVKDI
+698 IMRLVKNI
-706 CDKCATTTAR
+706 CDKGATTAAR
-716 GKALSAVLKSF
+716 GKALSAVLTSF

-736 VTVAEPPTPCPL
+736 VTIAELPTPCPL

-753 KLVRSKGDVLYSWMK
+753 KLVRSKGDVLYPWMK

-800 PDAWQKKALD
+800 PDAWQKNALD

-815 NHSMLVV
+815 DHSMLVV

-849 VYIAPTKALVTQI
+849 IYISPTKALVTQI
-862 AAEVYARFS
+862 AAEVYARFN

-876 GSLWAVHTRDYR
+876 GSLWAVHTGDYR

-899 TVPEMLSIMLLSPPL
+899 TVPEILSTMLLSAPL

-921 IKRIILDEIHSIGQQ
+921 IKRIVLDEIHCIGQQ
-936 EGGSVW
+936 KGGSVW

-956 SATVGEPETFNDWL
+956 SATIGAPETFNDWL
-970 ASVARAHGYKHTF
+970 ASVSRTHGYKHTF

-994 KFFYRLDGLKSLR
+994 KFFYRLDGLESLR

-1013 SYQPTSRMRFLHP
+1013 SYKPTSRMRFLHP

-1033 PRALPE
+1033 PRDLPE

-1055 SQRKDLSINLVRLD
+1055 SQHEDLSIKLVRLD
-1069 PTQFFSPVKGLLKQK
+1069 PIRFFSSVKGLLKQK
-1084 DILRYETDLKNVLMD
+1084 DILQYETDLKITLVD
-1099 LPPSSRHEVIYDLA
+1099 LPLSSRTEVIYDLA
-1113 DKDIPQGRNDKE
+1113 DKDIPQGPDDKE
-1125 PSLQNFVRGLLP
+1125 PSRQSFERGLLP
-1137 LVADLHARGELPA
+1137 LVADLHARGQLPA
-1150 ILFNFDRAVCEDV
+1150 ILFNFDRADCEDV
-1163 AELLLKGLLKA
+1163 AELLLKELMES

-1193 KWQDSSKARIR
+1193 KWKDSSKARIR
-1204 EENRAKKSKRKP
+1204 EDNRAKKSKRKP
-1216 DPDDIEP
+1216 DPDVIEHS
-1223 LAATEALAWESTF
+1223 AATEAPAWESTF
-1236 NPNAPLGNFS
+1236 DPDAPLDNFS
-1246 FAGYYSAEDLNDAIH
+1246 FAGYYSVEDLNDSIN
-1261 GVWSEYWKSK
+1261 GIWSGYWKFK
-1271 PVLLAALRRGIAV
+1271 PALLAALRRGIAV
-1284 HHAGLNKGYRSLVEN
+1284 HHGGLNKIYRSLVEN

-1308 MISTGTLALGINA
+1308 MISDGTLALGINA

-1333 FLTALMY
+1333 SLSALMF

-1372 LSKLPSLG
+1372 LSKLTSLG
-1380 GTFPL
+1380 GTFSL

-1392 LFNLLDGSNNAKV
+1392 LFSLLYGSNNAKV
-1405 AVNAIESLMKLPQ
+1405 AVSAIQSLMELPQ
-1418 VSFGSQTG
+1418 ISFGSQTG
-1426 QNQLLHHLR
+1426 KNQLLYHLR

-1441 RRTHLLDKD
+1441 RRIHLLDRD

-1458 VSAHLYYT
+1458 VSAQLYNT

-1496 LLMCHLFGRR
+1496 LLMCYLFGRR

-1512 ANTQY
+1512 ANTQN
-1517 VKKLQDLVVRFP
+1517 VKKLQALVVRFP
-1529 SMIILPPLRDDA
+1529 SIIILPPLRVDA

-1547 HDKEILGI
+1547 HDREILGI

-1592 FRAHLENHTRPVS
+1592 FRAHLENHIQPVS

-1630 RSGLHLNEHAIP
+1630 RSGLHLNELAIP
-1642 SMSRF
+1642 SMTRF
-1647 TAVQGNTLGSE
+1647 TAVQGNTFGSE

-1667 FYTHGQVSALDR
+1667 FYTHGQTSALES
-1679 ANGIRRGDVWYLLQD
+1679 ANGIQRGDVWYLLRD
-1694 FVLTLMVIKS
+1694 FELNLMVVKS
-1704 SLERLLKDAS
+1704 SLEQLLTDAS
-1714 IESGKATAPSEDVE
+1714 IESGKAAAPSDDVG
-1728 SSDDDFMAD
+1728 SSDGDFMAD
-1737 PAEADELSSDD
+1737 PAEADELSDD
-1748 GDVEGFKR
+1748 GGDVDGFKR
-1756 PPGTS
+1756 SPGTS

-1781 FRSMWA
+1781 FKSMWA

>member
-1 MAVSPSSAESELLD
+1 MSKLLD
-15 DINESWYYQATKKAR
+15 HINENWYYQATKRAR

-39 GDEPFIIDGESLL
+39 GDEPFIIDGESLI

-58 PLLAIGRN
+58 ALLAIGRN
-66 DDTSFQ
+66 DDTGFQ
-72 ALHAIYILE
+72 ALHAIYSLE
-81 NTLKSFV
+81 NILRNFV

-96 VFWRNNIHATTRP
+96 VFWCNNIHATTRP

-114 VHSSRHLAREIL
+114 VHSSRCLARQIL
-126 LKHLQQLSS
+126 LKHLQQLSNL
-135 IVPMRQFDDLQD
+135 VPMHQFHDLQD
-147 EFWKKYEASRKP
+147 EAWKKYEASRKP
-159 MFVLISDNVPNRD
+159 MFVLISDSVPDRD
-172 DPADSL
+172 DPADGL
-178 HPGYIA
+178 HPGYLA
-184 CQRNF
+184 CQRNL

-204 GLEFRDSKI
+204 GLEFRDSKV
-213 LSFIIERTSATRGSI
+213 LSFVIERMSATRDSD
-228 PPWPPV
+228 PPWSPV
-234 APIYNRMD
+234 TPIYDRMD
-242 LVSQKYG
+242 FVSQKYG
-249 VSEIFQCSGPLSCT
+249 VSAVSEYSGSMSCAS
-263 HEVLEKICQLFLAD
+263 EVLEKICQLFFVE
-277 DSFFGSI
+277 DSLFGSM
-284 NPSQKPLMEELLAAF
+284 NSSHKSLTEELLAAF
-299 LLHIFSLPELPLKA
+299 LLHVFSLPELPLKA
-313 RIQSP
+313 RIQST
-318 IEVQSDLQDTLRQS
+318 IEVPSDLQDTLRQS
-332 FLPWLFFLASSVLQK
+332 FLPRLFFLASAVLEN
-347 ATVGLDIDLHIFF
+347 AIIGLDIDLHIFF
-360 VLLQYLSRGTPLA
+360 ALLQYLGHGTPLA
-373 SAVHADIIAQA
+373 SAVHANIIVQA
-384 KNIWPGE
+384 KKIWPGE

-397 SCLKAFTFEQ
+397 PCLEAFTFVR
-407 PDPPSPVPLPLSTL
+407 PDPPTTASLSLSML
-421 SNGAALQSSTVPS
+421 SNGGIPQSSTALS
-434 SIASTTSDSDEEDD
+434 SIASVTGGSDEEDD
-448 WENDSDLEAWDASDS
+448 WENDSNLEEWDASGS
-463 ESKTSPP
+463 ESKVNPQESV
-470 EPILIS
+470 PIP
-476 TSQTQTQLLPFSH
+476 TPQTQTQLLPFSH
-489 PVFDKALPSI
+489 PVFDKALSSV
-499 KIPTAGDDRPL
+499 KISTASDDRPL

-519 VLFSD
+519 VLFTD
-524 TRHWHNSKKIIAPGE
+524 TRHWHNSKKIITPGE
-539 KAPVVNWRV
+539 KVPVANWRV

-576 ITITVDSAASKKHEN
+576 ITITVDSAAPKKPEKSH
-591 GPNLS
+591 NLQK
-596 IKTTKPVK
+596 IQKTTKPVK

-614 IQEKKDAEKESQTR
+614 IQDKKDAEKESQTR
-628 QWFLNQLNAISDK
+628 RWFLNQLGSMSDK
-641 STQQKLELLEQLTRS
+641 SAEQRLYLLEQLTRS
-656 PRMSDPWLAVE
+656 PRMTDPWVAVE
-667 HLMYKVHLLLK
+667 HLMYKTHLLLII
-678 MWIEDPD
+678 WVDDPD
-685 HEKDSVRDRYTVT
+685 HEKDTVRDRYTVT

-706 CDKCATTTAR
+706 CDKGATTPAR
-716 GKALSAVLKSF
+716 GKALSAVLTSL
-727 GFSTYIDEF
+727 GFSDFIDEF
-736 VTVAEPPTPCPL
+736 VTVAEPITSVPL
-748 AFDFV
+748 AFDFF
-753 KLVRSKGDVLYSWMK
+753 KLVRSKGDVLYPWMK

-774 VWQLRLFGPYLDR
+774 LWQLRLFGPYMDR
-787 SMDGSFDRRVNFD
+787 SMDGCSDRRVNFD
-800 PDAWQKKALD
+800 PDAWQKNALD

-815 NHSMLVV
+815 NHSILVV

-876 GSLWAVHTRDYR
+876 GTLWAVHTRDYR

-921 IKRIILDEIHSIGQQ
+921 IKRIVLDEIHCIGQQ
-936 EGGSVW
+936 EGGAVW

-956 SATVGEPETFNDWL
+956 SATVGEPETFNGWL
-970 ASVARAHGYKHTF
+970 ASISRAHGYKHTF

-994 KFFYRLDGLKSLR
+994 KFFYRLDGLKSLL

-1013 SYQPTSRMRFLHP
+1013 SYKPTSRMRFLHP

-1039 DLSLEPSDT
+1039 DLSLEPADT
-1048 LSLYGAM
+1048 LSLYNAM
-1055 SQRKDLSINLVRLD
+1055 CQHNDLSGNLVKLD
-1069 PTQFFSPVKGLLKQK
+1069 PVLFFSSVKGFLRQK
-1084 DILRYETDLKNVLMD
+1084 DILRYETDLKNLLMD
-1099 LPPSSRHEVIYDLA
+1099 LPPSSLNEVIHNLA
-1113 DKDIPQGRNDKE
+1113 DKDLLRGADYKE
-1125 PSLQNFVRGLLP
+1125 PSPKSFMTGLLP
-1137 LVADLHARGELPA
+1137 LVTDLHARGELPA
-1150 ILFNFDRAVCEDV
+1150 ILFNFDRAECEDV
-1163 AELLLKGLLKA
+1163 AELLLRGLLKA
-1174 ELAWKSS
+1174 EFAWKSS

-1188 CQQWQ
+1188 CQQWR
-1193 KWQDSSKARIR
+1193 KWQDSSKARNR

-1216 DPDDIEP
+1216 DPDDAEP
-1223 LAATEALAWESTF
+1223 WVTTEAPAWESTF
-1236 NPNAPLGNFS
+1236 DPDAPLDNFS
-1246 FAGYYSAEDLNDAIH
+1246 FAGQYSAEDLDEAIND
-1261 GVWSEYWKSK
+1261 VWSEYWKSK
-1271 PVLLAALRRGIAV
+1271 PVLLAALKRGIAV
-1284 HHAGLNKGYRSLVEN
+1284 HHSGLNKGYRSLVEN

-1333 FLTALMY
+1333 FLTALMF

-1392 LFNLLDGSNNAKV
+1392 LFNLLDGSNNAEV
-1405 AVNAIESLMKLPQ
+1405 AINAIESLMKLPQ
-1418 VSFGSQTG
+1418 ISFGSQTG

-1441 RRTHLLDKD
+1441 RRTHLLDRN
-1450 GKPINLYA
+1450 GKPVNLYA

-1481 LHRICAGPSPKYNFI
+1481 LHQICAGPSPKYHFI

-1512 ANTQY
+1512 ANTQN
-1517 VKKLQDLVVRFP
+1517 VKRLQDLVVRFP
-1529 SMIILPPLRDDA
+1529 SMIVLPPLRADA
-1541 RKVLEE
+1541 CKLLEE

-1568 SELGPDDMLPLSGI
+1568 SELGPDDMLPLSRI
-1582 KYTGTPSTDG
+1582 KYVGTPSTDG
-1592 FRAHLENHTRPVS
+1592 FRTHLEHHIQPVS

-1614 GHFDEFR
+1614 GHFDEFH

-1642 SMSRF
+1642 SMTRF
-1647 TAVQGNTLGSE
+1647 TATHGTTIGSE

-1667 FYTHGQVSALDR
+1667 FYTHGQVSALEK

-1694 FVLTLMVIKS
+1694 FMLALMVIKS
-1704 SLERLLKDAS
+1704 SLEQLLKDAS
-1714 IESGKATAPSEDVE
+1714 VRSNKTVPPEDAE
-1728 SSDDDFMAD
+1728 SSDYFVAD
-1737 PAEADELSSDD
+1737 PAETDELSD
-1748 GDVEGFKR
+1748 GNADAEAFKK

-1761 AEDWR
+1761 AKDWH
-1766 MYEVVRDATGEFNEK
+1766 MYEVVRDATAEFNEK